1 MKYKRNT
8 ERAIELGR
16 KIMAL
21 LDKNS
26 LLFLEYERSARLAE
40 GIYLESTYRIG
51 VEEGIMQYKK
61 SKVLLGFCWA
71 FYSALFEADI
81 FTRNVKHN
89 YTITRRKYPF

>member
-8 ERAIELGR
+8 QRAIELGR

-26 LLFLEYERSARLAE
+26 LLSLEYERSASLAE

-51 VEEGIMQYKK
+51 VEDGLMQYKK
-61 SKVLLGFCWA
+61 SQ
-71 FYSALFEADI
+71 
-81 FTRNVKHN
+81 
-89 YTITRRKYPF
+89 